1 MINIYQRLFYFL
13 VINLLVLHYAIAQD
27 TSQVK
32 KKIKKAVKIEE
43 PRKLL
48 LHKMN
53 PDNFNFGF
61 EIDGNFNLIGSQLG
75 NYVGKS
81 QPRIS
86 IFFTKPIY
94 KYYVNSFISL
104 WDYAI
109 EPLALNI
116 VSCRENT
123 IDNQYGGYYFD
134 PSFALHLIPD
144 RSSSDLRIILGVRPS
159 YLLYSYSEILE
170 NGVYRLSQSGLS
182 ANKNKVGDID
192 VSGMLGISVKFS
204 KIGYFDLKYVHSFT
218 NKNTTDYVQGRPSLI
233 EFGIRLS
240 AVQIGKVLFDLD
252 AEIQKKVTKF
262 SKGTLLVMLPTPNQ
276 NEVNALQNAGR
287 TNDVRELFYQQELTN
302 KMVAEKFTKD
312 FKFSK
317 VLFFSDSSANKIINK
332 NFNDVFVNENMNT
345 IPTPETFDSSNYFVA
360 SFCEDV
366 SEFANRFTYGLHVY
380 DVKMQALPSPFNAIK
395 NDMGLFPG
403 GDIVA
408 YMRKK
413 KALYSI
419 GEYER
424 VIRKFNDRLVRKKM
438 EVLEEN

>member
-1 MINIYQRLFYFL
+1 MININKHFFYFL
-13 VINLLVLHYAIAQD
+13 VINLLFLHFANAQD
-27 TSQVK
+27 TIPIK
-32 KKIKKAVKIEE
+32 KKIKKVVKIEE

-48 LHKMN
+48 LHKMD

-61 EIDGNFNLIGSQLG
+61 EIDGNFNLIGSQFG
-75 NYVGKS
+75 NYVGKA

-86 IFFTKPIY
+86 VFFTKPIY

-109 EPLALNI
+109 EPLALNL

-159 YLLYSYSEILE
+159 YLMYSYSEILE
-170 NGVYRLSQSGLS
+170 NGVYRLAQSGVS
-182 ANKNKVGDID
+182 TNKNRAGDID
-192 VSGMLGISVKFS
+192 FSGMLGLSVKFS

-218 NKNTTDYVQGRPSLI
+218 NKNTADYVQGRPSLF

-240 AVQIGKVLFDLD
+240 AVQIGKVIFDLD
-252 AEIQKKVTKF
+252 AETQKQVSKL

-287 TNDVRELFYQQELTN
+287 TNEIRELFYQQELTN
-302 KMVAEKFTKD
+302 KMVAEKFSRD
-312 FKFSK
+312 YKFSK

-332 NFNDVFVNENMNT
+332 NFNAVFVDENMNT
-345 IPTPETFDSSNYFVA
+345 IQTPESFDSTNYFVA

-413 KALYSI
+413 KALFSI

-424 VIRKFNDRLVRKKM
+424 VIRKFNDRLLKNK
-438 EVLEEN
+438 LEELE